1 MSASASPV
9 SPTTSTV
16 PTLQLHNIEIATVQ
30 EHYPSPV
37 IAQGPDWSRNLIHLA
52 KTAELRKHALNL
64 QLHTAHILS
73 AHASLDDKSKTLQD
87 VQEQR
92 NRLYYLFTRFAIA
105 HRGYR
110 FL

>member
-9 SPTTSTV
+9 SLTTSTV
-16 PTLQLHNIEIATVQ
+16 SPLQLHNIEIATVQ

-87 VQEQR
+87 VKEQR
-92 NRLYYLFTRFAIA
+92 NRLYYDVHLLF
-105 HRGYR
+105 
-110 FL
+110 LQ